1 MTDTPTTEQGPILD
15 RRLREGAIDVHVHA
29 DPRSLIAR
37 NQDFCPPSARP
48 IGLDDTAPAP
58 GGNR

>member
-37 NQDFCPPSARP
+37 NQDFCSLSARP
-48 IGLDDTAPAP
+48 IGLGDAAPAP
-58 GGNR
+58 GGGR

>member
-29 DPRSLIAR
+29 DPCSLIAR
-37 NQDFCPPSARP
+37 NQDFSSPSARP
-48 IGLDDTAPAP
+48 IGLADAAPAP
-58 GGNR
+58 GGGR